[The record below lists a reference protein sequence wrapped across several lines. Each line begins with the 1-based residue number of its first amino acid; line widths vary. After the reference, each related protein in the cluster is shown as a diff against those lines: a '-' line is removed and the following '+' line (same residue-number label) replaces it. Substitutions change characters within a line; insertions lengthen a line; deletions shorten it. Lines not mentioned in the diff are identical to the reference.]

1 MRDNNLMTTA
11 AGNRGWCWGFILAFA
26 RVSCLGTG
34 GFWAF
39 TACFYVFLIFQAII
53 PPAKVAPA
61 RGCCP
66 SLGTMHGAVSRS
78 YARGDQ
84 EPGTVSRGVCV
95 GIWWW
100 FSTVPD
106 FHYLFPDFRCPDF
119 LGGVVF
125 SGPCV
130 LFSRSSVM
138 SVAVAVAD
146 S

>member
-66 SLGTMHGAVSRS
+66 SLGTMHGAVSHMR
-78 YARGDQ
+78 AAGDAGGTFRGNFNELNGFGGETIFD
-84 EPGTVSRGVCV
+84 
-95 GIWWW
+95 
-100 FSTVPD
+100 
-106 FHYLFPDFRCPDF
+106 LFEFF
-119 LGGVVF
+119 
-125 SGPCV
+125 
-130 LFSRSSVM
+130 
-138 SVAVAVAD
+138 
-146 S
+146 